1 MKMGRTGE
9 RWKVKAVIKKRTEGT
24 EYRIKGLDY
33 YKKRERVQQ
42 KNPKENKRYILTNHP
57 IRKDKKEKKMY
68 I

>member
-42 KNPKENKRYILTNHP
+42 KNPKENKREN
-57 IRKDKKEKKMY
+57 M
-68 I
+68 